1 MREASNMNIGV
12 AFAVTA
18 VLLLS
23 GCTYN
28 KELVI
33 SSAGRG
39 PNDKVVGIV
48 RGQSE
53 KDYILFG
60 LFQSGDDSLGA
71 AFADAI
77 EKSSAPAQGLIDVF
91 AEKYC
96 TYYLPPFIWS
106 CGTSLTAAAIQY
118 AEMGER
124 RIHRAE
130 YSAPSLPDPTF
141 GDCPQGQTLQNGYC
155 RPLTLRR

>member
-1 MREASNMNIGV
+1 MKITATFTVAS
-12 AFAVTA
+12 T
-18 VLLLS
+18 LLLS
-23 GCTYN
+23 SCTYN
-28 KELVI
+28 HGLVI
-33 SSAGRG
+33 SSADRG

-53 KDYILFG
+53 KDYFLFG
-60 LFQSGDDSLGA
+60 LVQPGDDSLGA

-96 TYYLPPFIWS
+96 TYYLPPIFWS
-106 CGTSLTAAAIQY
+106 CGTSLTGAAIQY
-118 AEMGER
+118 AEMGAT

-130 YSAPSLPDPTF
+130 DLPDPTSSK
-141 GDCPQGQTLQNGYC
+141 CPLGQVYQYGSCY
-155 RPLTLRR
+155 PLSPIIGASKK